1 MLTAD
6 DIREELI
13 RRLDAKTVT
22 GAQVARA
29 LCIAPARVTEMRKR
43 ERKVQ
48 QSEMQPLAEFL
59 GMVEAA
65 PMGRPIAGV
74 KEIPNLGKVAQG
86 VWLEQS
92 ELDPDLQETVAYDQ
106 RRGDPPPTDLFAV
119 TPEGN
124 SMNLRFMPGTQLI
137 CRKVPF
143 GSGIY
148 LSGDYVIAQRNA
160 HELVE
165 LTVKRLEIDG
175 DGVHWLHSEST
186 DERFK
191 EPWRVG
197 SADDNHHDDREV
209 SILAKVI
216 RAVQDFENPPN

>member
-13 RRLDAKTVT
+13 RRLDEKKVSGVA
-22 GAQVARA
+22 VARA

-48 QSEMQPLAEFL
+48 QNEMRPLAEFL
-59 GMVEAA
+59 GMVEAP
-65 PMGRPIAGV
+65 PMGFPIAGL

-92 ELDPDLQETVAYDQ
+92 ELDPDLHETVAYDQ
-106 RRGDPPPTDLFAV
+106 RPGDPSPTDLFAV

-143 GSGIY
+143 GSAIY
-148 LSGDYVIAQRNA
+148 LSGDYVIAQRQA

-165 LTVKRLEIDG
+165 LTVKRLEVDEDG
-175 DGVHWLHSEST
+175 IYWLHSEST
-186 DERFK
+186 DPRYA
-191 EPWRVG
+191 EPWQIG
-197 SADDNHHDDREV
+197 KPDESHHDDNEV

-216 RAVQDFENPPN
+216 RAVQDFERPS